1 MLMKGQ
7 RINDRYQI
15 IRSIGEGGMA
25 NVYLAHDTILDRN
38 VAVKILRGNLAKD
51 EKFIKKFQREANS
64 AATILH
70 PNVVEMYDVGKDDD
84 NYFIVMEYIDGQT
97 LKNLIKKRGALTL
110 PEVIDIMMQL
120 TSAIECAHDKYIIH
134 RDIKPQNILMLDDGT
149 VKVTDFGIATAT
161 NTNELTQTNSV
172 MGSVHYLPPE
182 SANGSGATIRSDIY
196 SLGILMFE
204 LLTGKVPFKGDNAV
218 EVAIKQLKEPIP
230 SITRINPEIPQSVE
244 NIILKACAKNPKN
257 RYKNVTEMRNDIEN
271 CTKEENLNVR
281 RFVYQYPEQ
290 DLEETKNLSDIKE
303 FVREERKE
311 EGEVAVAKPKK
322 KKGLS
327 LAVWISGTIFLFL
340 TAITLVFIIIYSG
353 GDKKEEAEV
362 PNVAGLSILEAET
375 KLKDAGF
382 EIADEYDE
390 KYSNEVE
397 EGFVISTNPPA
408 GVKRVKGY
416 DITLVI
422 SLGSNAIKVENYVG
436 KNFEDVEKMLEDKG
450 LYVFKETVE
459 VDEKNNKYKKGTI
472 ISQSV
477 KEGTLLNEGDS
488 ITFKVPDI
496 VVNYPDFTTGYDKT
510 SIDQFC
516 SKYDLN
522 CSYSELETTDY
533 TPGTIIKQ
541 SRAAG
546 TVVTAKASLVITIAV
561 APTIVEGE

>member
-7 RINDRYQI
+7 KINDRYQI

-97 LKNLIKKRGALTL
+97 LKNLIKKRGSLTL
-110 PEVIDIMMQL
+110 PEVIDIMIQL

-149 VKVTDFGIATAT
+149 VKVTDFGIATVT
-161 NTNELTQTNSV
+161 NANELTETNSV

-230 SITRINPEIPQSVE
+230 SVTKINPEIPQSVE
-244 NIILKACAKNPKN
+244 NIILRACAKNPKN

-271 CTKEENLNVR
+271 CTKEENANVR
-281 RFVYQYPEQ
+281 RFVYQYPEN
-290 DLEETKNLSDIKE
+290 DLEETKNLDDIKE
-303 FVREERKE
+303 FVRVERKE
-311 EGEVAVAKPKK
+311 ESEDFMPKPKK

-327 LAVWISGTIFLFL
+327 IAVWISGTIFMFL
-340 TAITLVFIIIYSG
+340 TALTLIFIIFYSG
-353 GDKKEEAEV
+353 NDKKKEIEV
-362 PNVAGLSILEAET
+362 PNVAGLSIQEAET

-382 EIADEYDE
+382 TIAEEYDE

-397 EGFVISTNPPA
+397 EGLVISTNPPS
-408 GVKRVKGY
+408 GVERVEGVE
-416 DITLVI
+416 ITLII
-422 SLGSNAIKVENYVG
+422 SLGSNAIKIENYVG
-436 KNFEDVEKMLEDKG
+436 KSYEDVEKMLEEKG

-459 VDEKNNKYKKGTI
+459 VNEKDTKYKKGI
-472 ISQSV
+472 IMEQDV

-496 VVNYPDFTTGYDKT
+496 VVNYPDFTKGYNKT
-510 SIDQFC
+510 SIDAFC
-516 SKYDLN
+516 TKHSLN
-522 CSYSELETTDY
+522 CSYNESETSAY
-533 TPGTIIKQ
+533 APGTIISQ
-541 SRAAG
+541 SREAG
-546 TVVTAKASLVITIAV
+546 SVVTSKATLVITIAV
-561 APTIVEGE
+561 APSEPEGE

>member
-149 VKVTDFGIATAT
+149 VKVTDLGIATAT
-161 NTNELTQTNSV
+161 NANELTQTNSV

-496 VVNYPDFTTGYDKT
+496 VVNYPDFTTGYNKT

>member
-311 EGEVAVAKPKK
+311 EGEVVVAKPKK

-496 VVNYPDFTTGYDKT
+496 VVNYPDFTTGYNKT
-510 SIDQFC
+510 SIDEFC